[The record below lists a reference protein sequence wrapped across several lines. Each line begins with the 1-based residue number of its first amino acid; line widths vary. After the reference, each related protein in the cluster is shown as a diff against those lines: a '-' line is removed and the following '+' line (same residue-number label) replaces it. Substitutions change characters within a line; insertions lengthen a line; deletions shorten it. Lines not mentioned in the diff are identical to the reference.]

1 LSAHR
6 HSSIARLFGAVV
18 LALSAACASPG
29 GPPLPEIADRINATL
44 EPLEVVDSAPAGA
57 GEAAVTARSISVLGE
72 VYTPGQIPLEPGR
85 RLTIVEAIARAGGQK
100 TATAHVS
107 SLVLVRWDRTHQ
119 QQLAWK
125 IDARPKYW
133 GDPKTI
139 FLQPYDVVYVPNLPI
154 DDLGHWVDNYIRRLI
169 PVPFPVFTIN

>member
-1 LSAHR
+1 LS
-6 HSSIARLFGAVV
+6 SSRASILTRLCGAAV
-18 LALSAACASPG
+18 LALGAACASPG
-29 GPPLPEIADRINATL
+29 GPPLPEIADQINATL
-44 EPLEVVDSAPAGA
+44 EPLEVVDTAPTGV
-57 GEAAVTARSISVLGE
+57 GEADVTARSVSVLGE
-72 VYTPGQIPLEPGR
+72 VYTPGQIALDPGR
-85 RLTIVEAIARAGGQK
+85 RLTIVEAIARAGGHK

-107 SLVLVRWDRTHQ
+107 SLVLVRWDRVHQ

-139 FLQPYDVVYVPNLPI
+139 FLQPYDVVYVPNIPI

-169 PVPFPVFTIN
+169 PVPFPVFTID

>member
-1 LSAHR
+1 MFPLDTQR
-6 HSSIARLFGAVV
+6 LARCAAV
-18 LALSAACASPG
+18 ALLTITGACALPG

-44 EPLEVVDSAPAGA
+44 EPLEVVDTAPTGA
-57 GEAAVTARSISVLGE
+57 GTDVTARSVSVLGE
-72 VYTPGQIPLEPGR
+72 VMTPGQIPLDAGR

-107 SLVLVRWDRTHQ
+107 SLVLVRWDRVHQ

-133 GDPKTI
+133 SNPKTI
-139 FLQPYDVVYVPNLPI
+139 FLQPYDIVYVPNIPI

-169 PVPFPVFTIN
+169 PIPFPVVTLD